1 MPFPNPEECGGP
13 QPFIER
19 IVEEYGPE
27 ITEDKFIQMCNDA
40 LAFAE
45 AAGALPFEEMLGQMQ
60 EGAGAAGMEE
70 GKVEEVFNDIKG
82 KVRDII
88 VPFVAREVHKWL
100 DQDKSK
106 GVSKAELLCVAEM
119 VMPQDEDKEP
129 KEPQEIL
136 KDFLWSVLDK

>member
-88 VPFVAREVHKWL
+88 VP
-100 DQDKSK
+100 
-106 GVSKAELLCVAEM
+106 CVAEM